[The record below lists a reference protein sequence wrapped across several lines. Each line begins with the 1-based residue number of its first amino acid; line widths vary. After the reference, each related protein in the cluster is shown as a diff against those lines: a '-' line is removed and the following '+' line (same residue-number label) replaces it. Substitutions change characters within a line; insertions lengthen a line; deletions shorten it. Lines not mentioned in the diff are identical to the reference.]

1 MCREEKERYIKA
13 KYERKE
19 FLARLPAH
27 QTPAQSLLDSIC
39 RYLKHTTTTFKTVIV
54 FKAKASQKKVP

>member
-1 MCREEKERYIKA
+1 MFYREEKERYIKA

-19 FLARLPAH
+19 FLARLPSH

-39 RYLKHTTTTFKTVIV
+39 RYE
-54 FKAKASQKKVP
+54 Q